1 MTTAYDASVEV
12 GREIYRKEKA
22 EKERQE
28 YLERER
34 EGHKAA
40 ARIWFNTLSEV
51 WPPENNE
58 KYWAKVTDKLSKLYN
73 EYKDNELLMELL
85 LMTHG
90 YLGNVAEAADEV
102 MKNGKQ

>member
-51 WPPENNE
+51 WPPESNE
-58 KYWAKVTDKLSKLYN
+58 KYWTKVTNKLSKMYN

-102 MKNGKQ
+102 IKNGKQ